1 MGGAECG
8 GHDCRMEVRGT
19 GLVRASAQPTPCS
32 TAQTAHAA
40 SQLLPCA
47 TQPLH
52 RRLCSCRHRG
62 SRRRAACGV
71 RALAAAAAVCF
82 SVAATRR
89 WLPSWERPQGGGC
102 IDDAAAGCSAERGN
116 DVECVARGCALAAA
130 CLLWYVAAGFEV
142 ATFGCWSGNAAVAG
156 ERERGE
162 ASRGGAGTRDRASP
176 DASSRHS
183 SEFVGRVCLQRHR
196 RARGRR
202 GGGGSAPCAR
212 TVPCSTAARCREAA
226 LGGAN
231 SSMHRPRPRQR
242 RENIVV
248 RKSSKG
254 RWSAVRQRSGRSIA
268 SASLNVSANGF
279 GTPWFPVLC

>member
-1 MGGAECG
+1 M
-8 GHDCRMEVRGT
+8 
-19 GLVRASAQPTPCS
+19 
-32 TAQTAHAA
+32 
-40 SQLLPCA
+40 
-47 TQPLH
+47 
-52 RRLCSCRHRG
+52 
-62 SRRRAACGV
+62 
-71 RALAAAAAVCF
+71 
-82 SVAATRR
+82 
-89 WLPSWERPQGGGC
+89 
-102 IDDAAAGCSAERGN
+102 
-116 DVECVARGCALAAA
+116 AAA

-202 GGGGSAPCAR
+202 GGGGSAPRAR
-212 TVPCSTAARCREAA
+212 TVPRATAARCREAA

-231 SSMHRPRPRQR
+231 SSVHRPRPRQR

-254 RWSAVRQRSGRSIA
+254 RWSAVRQRSGREEEEEEYRQRIVELVSQHSLVS
-268 SASLNVSANGF
+268 SALLTWQGNAQRTSTLARTRRQKSRRSTLSSVGAMICGSWSRVRF
-279 GTPWFPVLC
+279 FFC